1 MGTPVVGPMTRLH
14 VVHVLHSLAV
24 GGTENGVVNL
34 IQALDGE
41 VRHSVVS
48 MTGSG
53 PLAAR
58 LPSHVELSC
67 LGKRPGL
74 DVWAVAR
81 MTRLFRRLRPD
92 VVHSRN
98 WGTFDAILAA
108 RLARVPVV
116 IHGEHGREADDP
128 DGRSRRRNR
137 LRRLAA
143 PFVDRFVAVSQ
154 DLHRWLIQVVGIPE
168 GRVMTIHNGVDEHR
182 FRDDDRETGRR
193 ALGMPAD
200 AVVVGAVGRL
210 DPVKDQLGLLDC
222 LLDFHIHNYM
232 VHRILLFKS
241 ILLLAGSTA
250 SVRPGRLFSSR
261 RLPGF
266 SRQTL
271 ATHWPPTDTRS

>member
-1 MGTPVVGPMTRLH
+1 MTRLH

-74 DVWAVAR
+74 DLWAVAR

-128 DGRSRRRNR
+128 DGRLYQAMIDLAEKR
-137 LRRLAA
+137 LDKEGLAA
-143 PFVDRFVAVSQ
+143 LLR
-154 DLHRWLIQVVGIPE
+154 DL
-168 GRVMTIHNGVDEHR
+168 
-182 FRDDDRETGRR
+182 
-193 ALGMPAD
+193 ASPA
-200 AVVVGAVGRL
+200 
-210 DPVKDQLGLLDC
+210 
-222 LLDFHIHNYM
+222 
-232 VHRILLFKS
+232 KS
-241 ILLLAGSTA
+241 
-250 SVRPGRLFSSR
+250 
-261 RLPGF
+261 
-266 SRQTL
+266 
-271 ATHWPPTDTRS
+271 